1 MEIRGEW
8 MEKELREQPQVLRQ
22 NVGRYAEELS
32 EALRGKEFDLVLLAA
47 RGSSDHAALYARYL
61 IEIHLGIP
69 VSLAAPS
76 VITKYKSKVRYP
88 RTLAVG
94 VSQSGAAPDVAEVL
108 AYMREEGHTTLA
120 ITNTNDSR
128 LTEAA
133 EFSLM
138 LGAGQERSIAATK
151 TYTASLLAF
160 YQLVRAMGADLPDP
174 SAKLPGDDWV
184 ADCRREVEKVFGP
197 VVRCTPLFSLARGYS
212 FCTAME
218 TALKLMECALLPTKP
233 YSTADFAHGPRAL
246 ADHGSAAIVYGD
258 VPGDLSSTGTTV
270 IQAPRSGQGVLEPV
284 WEIVFGQWMALMCA
298 RARGLDP
305 DKAPN
310 LNKVTETL

>member
-8 MEKELREQPQVLRQ
+8 MERELREQPQVLRA
-22 NVGRYAEELS
+22 NVGRYVDELS
-32 EALRGKEFDLVLLAA
+32 SALKGKEFDIVLLAA

-108 AYMREEGHTTLA
+108 TYMRDQGHTTLA
-120 ITNTNDSR
+120 LTNTKDSR
-128 LTEAA
+128 LGEAA
-133 EFSLM
+133 EFTVM

-151 TYTASLLAF
+151 TYTASLLAL
-160 YQLVRAMGADLPDP
+160 YQMVRALGGDLPDP
-174 SAKLPGDDWV
+174 VSKLPGDDWV

-197 VVRCTPLFSLARGYS
+197 VVRCSPLFCLARGYS

-246 ADHGSAAIVYGD
+246 ADHGSAALVYGE
-258 VPGDLSSTGTTV
+258 VPDDLSATGTTV
-270 IQAPRSGQGVLEPV
+270 VQAPRSGQGVLEPI
-284 WEIVFGQWMALMCA
+284 WEIIYGQWMALMCA

-305 DKAPN
+305 DKAQN
-310 LNKVTETL
+310 LKKVTETL